1 MKAIVVH
8 EFGEPEVLRY
18 EDAPDPKIGA
28 GEVLVRVRAVGV
40 NFADHLMRRGT
51 YRGQEPPL
59 IPGLEL
65 AGEVVMVGPGVS
77 GLSVGQRV
85 FGWARDTY
93 AELAAVPATKLLP
106 IPEHLSFEQAA
117 AVPTVFGTAWACL
130 SCLAKLQ
137 PGERVLVHA
146 AGSGVGTA
154 AIQVAKALGAWVV
167 TTAGD
172 DWKLDRAREL
182 GADETIN
189 YKTAGQALAAEVAR
203 LTNGDGV
210 QIVLEGV
217 GRATFAASMQVLSPM
232 GRMVIYGSP
241 SGARVELDTRL
252 AIFKNLTIYGLAI
265 TTEPRTQETIDDFRT
280 GALPLFEQQRLSP
293 VIHQVL
299 PFSQAAEAHR
309 ILLERGQFGKLVLTT
324 STD

>member
-1 MKAIVVH
+1 MKAIVVR
-8 EFGEPEVLRY
+8 EFGEPEFLRY

-40 NFADHLMRRGT
+40 NFADHLMRRGA

-65 AGEVVMVGPGVS
+65 AGEVAMVGPSVND
-77 GLSVGQRV
+77 LTVGQRV

-93 AELAAVPATKLLP
+93 AELAAVPAAKVLP
-106 IPEHLSFEQAA
+106 IPERLSFEQAA
-117 AVPTVFGTAWACL
+117 GVPTVFGTAWACL
-130 SCLAKLQ
+130 SSLAKLQ

-146 AGSGVGTA
+146 AGSGVGSA
-154 AIQVAKALGAWVV
+154 AIQVAKALGGWVV

-172 DWKLDRAREL
+172 EWKLERARQL
-182 GADETIN
+182 GADATIN
-189 YKTAGQALAAEVAR
+189 YKAVGDGLATEVSR
-203 LTNGDGV
+203 LTDGRGV
-210 QIVLEGV
+210 DVVLEGV
-217 GRATFAASMQVLSPM
+217 GRATFATSVQALAPM

-265 TTEPRTQETIDDFRT
+265 TTEPRTQQTIDDFRA

-293 VIHQVL
+293 VIHRVL
-299 PFSQAAEAHR
+299 PLQQAAEAHR
-309 ILLERGQFGKLVLTT
+309 MLLERSQFGKLVLTV
-324 STD
+324 